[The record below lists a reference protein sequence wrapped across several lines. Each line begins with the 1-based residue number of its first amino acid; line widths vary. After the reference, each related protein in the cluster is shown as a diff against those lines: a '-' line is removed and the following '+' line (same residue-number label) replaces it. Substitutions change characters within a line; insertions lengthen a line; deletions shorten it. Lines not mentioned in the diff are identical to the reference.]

1 MNINPKILLISVLNL
16 FVFTSKTCGQNISF
30 EFSQKFH
37 YNSDNLNHPIAFG
50 SLLANSAPIGDLDK
64 DGNND
69 IAIGLYGEGTD
80 SEGGE
85 VLICFLKEDGTIRE
99 FVQIAE
105 GKNGFNDVYSNGVHT
120 VSDGSRFGW
129 AIEKIGDIDGDGVQD
144 LAVRAYEDW
153 SDPVNRNCGS
163 VFILR
168 MNEDGTVKAHQR
180 IGEGI
185 GGFTN
190 WGAQELFGSGLTAL
204 GDINGDGIPDLAIG
218 SAGDREL
225 GPNSGAVFIIEL
237 NADGTVK
244 NQSKI
249 LPSGINFSG
258 FTTGGYFG
266 WDVDNIGDIDGDG
279 NDDLLVGTRVA
290 QTWLLFLD
298 ENKGVKS
305 AKLFNLSNSK
315 IKEAF
320 PNAIYFGGYVASLPD
335 INFDGRNE
343 MVISTYGSATSLGTF
358 GVFYLDSSGSIY
370 SYDVL
375 DPKIE
380 GLNLNQDQH
389 FGGKRSVLGDLNK
402 DGFPEVGVGEPY
414 NCDSVFNGGALYIIS
429 LKPGS
434 CIEDECLWPGDC
446 NNDGVVDVKDL
457 IPIGSA
463 FLDSNFNARRIL
475 PSADWIVQYA
485 SNWQDKKWQVDKKL
499 ADCNG
504 DGIINIQDRDAIY
517 ANYGFSQ
524 QKMFEDP
531 DLDPNGPLLNLVAI
545 EDSITAGD
553 TAKFDL
559 YFGESAKEAK
569 NIYGISLS
577 LGHEV
582 AELNGLTK
590 NTAKFPVSWFGE
602 DGEDMITLSKE
613 TPDGIDISLVRT
625 DKQNRT
631 GYGRI
636 ASIDIIAPDNLG
648 EMFQKALKLKLKDV
662 LIVSYQEDTIAPDF
676 ISESIGF
683 KVPLSVNSVYNSLNF
698 YPNPVKTV
706 LNIQV
711 SEKIETLIVVDI
723 HGRELVKTFPNSLSF
738 SVNISHLSE
747 GNYFLV
753 SESASSK
760 YVTRITKR

>member
-1 MNINPKILLISVLNL
+1 MNINLILLISVLNI
-16 FVFTSKTCGQNISF
+16 FVFTSKTSGQNISF

-69 IAIGLYGEGTD
+69 VAIGLYGEGTD

-85 VLICFLKEDGTIRE
+85 VLICFLKEDGSIRE

-144 LAVRAYEDW
+144 LAVGAYEDW

-237 NADGTVK
+237 NSNGTVK

-258 FTTGGYFG
+258 FTSGGYFG

-298 ENKGVKS
+298 ENKAVKS

-320 PNAIYFGGYVASLPD
+320 PNAIYFGGYVASLSD

-343 MVISTYGSATSLGTF
+343 MVITTYGSSTDLGTC

-370 SYDVL
+370 SYDVM
-375 DPKIE
+375 DPQLE

-389 FGGKRSVLGDLNK
+389 FGGKLSVLGDLNK

-429 LKPGS
+429 IKPRS

-475 PSADWIVQYA
+475 PTADWMIQYA
-485 SNWQDKKWQVDKKL
+485 SNWQDKKWQIDKKF

-504 DGIINIQDRDAIY
+504 DGIIDIQDRDAIRL
-517 ANYGFSQ
+517 NYGYTQ

-531 DLDPNGPLLNLVAI
+531 DLDPHGPLLNLVAI
-545 EDSITAGD
+545 RDSVFAGD

-559 YFGESAKEAK
+559 YFGESTKEAE
-569 NIYGISLS
+569 NVYGISLS

-582 AELNGLTK
+582 AELNGLTQ
-590 NTAKFPVSWFGE
+590 NTASFPVSWFGE
-602 DGEDMITLSKE
+602 EGKDMITMSTE
-613 TPDGIDISLVRT
+613 TSGGIDMALVRT
-625 DKQNRT
+625 DKKNRT
-631 GYGRI
+631 GHGII
-636 ASIDIIAPDNLG
+636 ASVKIIIPDNLG
-648 EMFQKALKLKLKDV
+648 EKINDIIKLNLKDV
-662 LIVSYQEDTIAPDF
+662 LIVSYEEDTIIPDF
-676 ISESIGF
+676 NSEGTRFIELLRLNPVFS
-683 KVPLSVNSVYNSLNF
+683 SLNF
-698 YPNPVKTV
+698 HPNPTKSL

-711 SEKIETLIVVDI
+711 SEKIESLKVVDI
-723 HGRELVKTFPNSLSF
+723 HGRELLKIFPDSAHFN
-738 SVNISHLSE
+738 VNISHLSR
-747 GNYFLV
+747 GSYFLIA
-753 SESASSK
+753 ESASRK
-760 YVTRITKR
+760 YGARVIKD